1 MRITMRNLVQFIGLA
16 IALLLSVQSWG
27 QGCKGV
33 ETRLTSLDMVT
44 KPGSKSI
51 FEPVTTYN
59 LKNIFR
65 DKGEMVV
72 GLRISFKI
80 PEKSPQGVIWLEMN
94 LPKDIVPV
102 ENGNRLTNPNAPGY
116 PEGWNIS
123 NWLFSTANH
132 PNGKDGWPSFKRLR
146 NDKTPDSRE
155 NADGTSRYFDYTI
168 RFLRSAITDK
178 IVEENDTEKQN
189 NLVGKKGG
197 NPGVIT
203 FKLTNNLRYRK
214 NITIRLDAR
223 VQKTTAF
230 VNSNCNIAL
239 NRHIRFTIDLIRPT
253 FPSAP
258 ADQTFKVDEPL
269 EIQLSA
275 EDRDEQNQKIPQK
288 LKTDAPTDPLDI
300 RHEHIEDGVFTSVVS
315 VKKLHPLAGGGTEKE
330 DRGITLPRGLHIN
343 QFTQKIEGT
352 PTEEGTFEI
361 SMTTTDAAGN
371 GQQEG
376 NGTPQNWNS
385 TPQTFTLTITPRM
398 GLVNPNMRMR
408 VAQ

>member
-1 MRITMRNLVQFIGLA
+1 MKQFIILFT
-16 IALLLSVQSWG
+16 LLFFGKNWG
-27 QGCKGV
+27 QTDVCDGIKININQTTMAYKTNETLV
-33 ETRLTSLDMVT
+33 E
-44 KPGSKSI
+44 PENQI
-51 FEPVTTYN
+51 F
-59 LKNIFR
+59 
-65 DKGEMVV
+65 
-72 GLRISFKI
+72 
-80 PEKSPQGVIWLEMN
+80 
-94 LPKDIVPV
+94 
-102 ENGNRLTNPNAPGY
+102 
-116 PEGWNIS
+116 NIS
-123 NWLFSTANH
+123 NTFQEGNYFIYLKTAFDDTQSTDSGSSSRRNTALYFGIDLLPWLKAQPKSDGNYPDGENTDRWDGIANKTSGSQDSDAPKVGTH
-132 PNGKDGWPSFKRLR
+132 PGRWPQFNRFEGNKYIIAIKRSSLS
-146 NDKTPDSRE
+146 KTPGSNE
-155 NADGTSRYFDYTI
+155 NPVYVKLKIDPNIYKKNEKMTISMRVFRVYQKRAGLGTTTTTGYCGR
-168 RFLRSAITDK
+168 
-178 IVEENDTEKQN
+178 
-189 NLVGKKGG
+189 
-197 NPGVIT
+197 
-203 FKLTNNLRYRK
+203 
-214 NITIRLDAR
+214 NIPNHFFPI
-223 VQKTTAF
+223 
-230 VNSNCNIAL
+230 
-239 NRHIRFTIDLIRPT
+239 FTIDLIRPT

-300 RHEHIEDGVFTSVVS
+300 LHEHIEDGVFTSVVS

-330 DRGITLPRGLHIN
+330 DRGITLPRGLYIN
-343 QFTQKIEGT
+343 QLTQKIEGT